1 MVKDLNTMEN
11 IINTKRCS
19 CKHLNKKTIIKGGQH
34 NEKLWRDGFVKAL
47 LWLGY

>member
-1 MVKDLNTMEN
+1 MEN
-11 IINTKRCS
+11 VEKWVNSKRCE
-19 CKHLNKKTIIKGGQH
+19 CKKMNKRVIIKGGQH

>member
-1 MVKDLNTMEN
+1 LNT
-11 IINTKRCS
+11 
-19 CKHLNKKTIIKGGQH
+19 KTIIKGGQH